1 MQNQI
6 FHCPLIMITFE
17 YISDSSFKPSVSHKI
32 WLQQVIRHEG
42 KVPGDISY
50 IFCDDDY
57 MLERNIEFLN
67 HDTYTD
73 IITFDQCVGD
83 VVSGS
88 ILISVDRV
96 VENANKFGKSFENEF
111 LRVLVHGTLHLCGYK
126 DKSDEEAK
134 LMRQKEN
141 EALAILNI

>member
-1 MQNQI
+1 
-6 FHCPLIMITFE
+6 MITFE

-32 WLQQVIRHEG
+32 WLQQVIRLEG
-42 KVPGDISY
+42 RVPGDISY

>member
-1 MQNQI
+1 
-6 FHCPLIMITFE
+6 MI
-17 YISDSSFKPSVSHKI
+17 
-32 WLQQVIRHEG
+32 RNEG

-57 MLERNIEFLN
+57 MLERNIQFLN

-73 IITFDQCVGD
+73 ILTFDECVGN
-83 VVSGS
+83 VVAGS

-96 VENANKFGKSFENEF
+96 AENAKRFEKSFENEF

-126 DKSDEEAK
+126 DKSEEDAK
-134 LMRQKEN
+134 LMRQKED
-141 EALAILNI
+141 EALAILAKLNL

>member
-1 MQNQI
+1 
-6 FHCPLIMITFE
+6 MITFE

-32 WLQQVIRHEG
+32 WLQQVIRQEG

-73 IITFDQCVGD
+73 IITFDLCVGD